1 MAYCRQP
8 ARQVVISLEPDILD
22 RLDQLVRQALAPN
35 RSRVIEQAIV
45 EKLERLE
52 HTRLAR
58 ECANLDPAYERA
70 LAEEGFHQV
79 LEGWPKY

>member
-8 ARQVVISLEPDILD
+8 VRQVVISLEPDILD